1 MASLARDARIFV
13 RFARGLKNF
22 LRAPLAFPEA
32 IAMIE
37 AQRRSRESSFLQLVE
52 ESIYGYGKSPYRV
65 LLEQAGIEYGDVVEL
80 VTREGVEGGLERLY
94 QAGVYI
100 TLGEFKGNRPIQRSG
115 FELPVRAEDF
125 DNPLLRRDL
134 ELGTSGSRGPA
145 RLAAVDFALLR
156 ADAACQAV
164 FLRTF
169 ALEARPMA
177 LWRAAPP
184 GGAGIRHMMIH
195 AKLRRVPERWF
206 SQQPARLGSAPLR
219 SYLLTRFT
227 VGGSRAAGVP
237 IPAPEFVP
245 LDEPETVVR
254 WLGEMRARAA
264 PAWLDASSSAVLRVC
279 AAAKE
284 RGIDISQTFFQMG
297 GDAYTPARH
306 RVVAEAGALGSL
318 HYAMIECGTIGV
330 GCPEPVEVD
339 DVHLLE
345 HKVALIQP
353 AGGAG
358 NRGDSAGALRL
369 TTLLPSTP
377 KVMLNVEVG
386 DQGRLST
393 RSCDCPLGRIG
404 FHRHLD
410 TIRSYEKLTSE
421 GMSILPGDLLVLVED
436 TLPGAFGGTPADYQ
450 FVEEQ
455 DGDLRRVSIRVSP
468 RVGRIDEDALIETVL
483 RAISRASRSH
493 QMMAAHWRQG
503 HTLRVIRREPLATAS
518 GKILPVHISSQE

>member
-206 SQQPARLGSAPLR
+206 SQQPKR
-219 SYLLTRFT
+219 
-227 VGGSRAAGVP
+227 
-237 IPAPEFVP
+237 
-245 LDEPETVVR
+245 
-254 WLGEMRARAA
+254 
-264 PAWLDASSSAVLRVC
+264 SSAGWERCVPGPRQPGWMP
-279 AAAKE
+279 AAVPCSA
-284 RGIDISQTFFQMG
+284 S
-297 GDAYTPARH
+297 AR
-306 RVVAEAGALGSL
+306 R
-318 HYAMIECGTIGV
+318 
-330 GCPEPVEVD
+330 
-339 DVHLLE
+339 
-345 HKVALIQP
+345 
-353 AGGAG
+353 
-358 NRGDSAGALRL
+358 RRSAGSIFRRPFFRWGETPTRPHATGWWLR
-369 TTLLPSTP
+369 P
-377 KVMLNVEVG
+377 
-386 DQGRLST
+386 GRSGRYIT
-393 RSCDCPLGRIG
+393 R
-404 FHRHLD
+404 
-410 TIRSYEKLTSE
+410 
-421 GMSILPGDLLVLVED
+421 
-436 TLPGAFGGTPADYQ
+436 
-450 FVEEQ
+450 
-455 DGDLRRVSIRVSP
+455 
-468 RVGRIDEDALIETVL
+468 
-483 RAISRASRSH
+483 
-493 QMMAAHWRQG
+493 
-503 HTLRVIRREPLATAS
+503 
-518 GKILPVHISSQE
+518 